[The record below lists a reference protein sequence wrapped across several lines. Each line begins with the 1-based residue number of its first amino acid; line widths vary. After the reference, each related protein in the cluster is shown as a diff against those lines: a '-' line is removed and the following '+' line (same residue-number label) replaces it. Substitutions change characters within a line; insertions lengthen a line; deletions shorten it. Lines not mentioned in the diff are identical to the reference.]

1 MQSNTPA
8 HEYAELRQLLA
19 QQGLFD
25 RQPMYYT
32 GKALQNLSFLVLA
45 VGILVTTN
53 VFWLQMLNAA
63 FLAADAGEP
72 VRMSHLLRAARS
84 EYDECQDCD
93 GAEAHKRERER

>member
-1 MQSNTPA
+1 MQSNTHA

-25 RQPMYYT
+25 RQPMYYA

-63 FLAADAGEP
+63 FLAFVFKSPSWGMTRVTGRCFSLAGR
-72 VRMSHLLRAARS
+72 RMSLA
-84 EYDECQDCD
+84 CCVPC
-93 GAEAHKRERER
+93 